1 MKPIGSYYLERSPAN
16 RIESARETLYQ
27 VVGHQPA
34 HNKHGMV
41 NVLEQ
46 VAGIDLSD
54 ERVAA
59 RGYWLH
65 PSEVQR
71 FLAGPRVRHYG

>member
-34 HNKHGMV
+34 HNEHGMV
-41 NVLEQ
+41 NVFDA
-46 VAGIDLSD
+46 VAWIDLGD
-54 ERVAA
+54 ERVTE

-71 FLAGPRVRHYG
+71 FLSSPRVQRYG